1 MSENCRRQAL
11 QFCLDPAVVVVIQ
24 ICNEFLFEVLHGLK
38 FLQIQQFAL
47 EQSKEIFYHSI
58 VQTIP
63 FSAHALPDAF
73 LPEHPLI
80 LPVLILP
87 ALIRMEN
94 VICSVRNFCKCLVQH
109 SCHHAQH
116 RTIRY
121 GIADQIA
128 TVQIGI
134 CGEIS

>member
-1 MSENCRRQAL
+1 M
-11 QFCLDPAVVVVIQ
+11 
-24 ICNEFLFEVLHGLK
+24 LHGLK

-128 TVQIGI
+128 TVQIENWGQI
-134 CGEIS
+134 QFLTKQAELCHIRDPFLIRFFGMEVPI